1 MNYLSNAEVYADMPK
16 LLRQFV
22 VFAALW
28 TITSLIA
35 ILIGMLN
42 AKWPSSANFV
52 TVLLF
57 LIGAGMLGVA
67 LQRYLH
73 RKGQFSLVLQRNSL
87 CEDGYL
93 EGYIEIKNAKWQWQA
108 DSKIYLEVCYDDS
121 HEKEL
126 IAVKA
131 DSRIQPRGNNIRIF
145 FSSVARSAFSDVPT
159 PVDSNGC
166 SGKLHVNFL
175 YNGDTFK
182 EVFTVS

>member
-22 VFAALW
+22 VFASLW
-28 TITSLIA
+28 TITSLTA
-35 ILIGMLN
+35 IFIGMLN
-42 AKWPSSANFV
+42 TTWSSSANFV

-57 LIGAGMLGVA
+57 LIGAGMLSIA
-67 LQRYLH
+67 LQRYFH

-93 EGYIEIKNAKWQWQA
+93 EGYIEIKDTKWQWQT
-108 DSKIYLEVCYDDS
+108 DSKIYLEMCYDDK
-121 HEKEL
+121 HEKEF

-131 DSRIQPRGNNIRIF
+131 DSRIQPRGNHIRIF
-145 FSSVARSAFSDVPT
+145 FSTVARSAFSEVPT

-166 SGKLHVNFL
+166 RSKLHVNFL